1 MSRPRIRLAPTP
13 LDAPT
18 AHARLAPMADGIR
31 RALGLSRPGPAPDA
45 TLLALIDALPQ
56 GAALLDAA
64 NTLLHANPALRRM
77 LGPAV
82 PLRPGT
88 PAPSLAGLAARPA
101 ILRWLESPAPAALE
115 AELAQPEGQPPL
127 LAALNLSPLPDG
139 TRILLAED
147 LSERARGREGAAAG
161 ERLRTVGQ
169 LAGGIAHDINNLL
182 SIIVSAVDVARQ
194 AAPQTTSDLQ
204 PALDAA
210 ARGAALVRRLLAFAR
225 RQQLEPRVV
234 SLDDTVAAMTPML
247 RSLLGPH
254 IALDLRPHAL
264 GRRVRVDPVQLDQV
278 LLNLATNARDAM
290 AALPEGTARLT
301 IATDTAVALREEPG
315 LPDTLPP
322 GRWVVLEVT
331 DNGPGMPPETLGRV
345 VEPFF
350 TTRAAQGGT
359 GLGLATVHGIVRQS
373 GGALQI
379 ESRPGHTRFRI
390 AFPRHEGEP
399 DPTPPAQATP
409 TPPPRPT
416 TRHILLV
423 DDEAPLR
430 RLSAVALER
439 AGHKVTQA
447 EDGDTALELVEA
459 GLAPDALISDITMPG
474 TDGIAL
480 ARALRAQRPDLPV
493 ILTSGYAEAALGT
506 DLTRDLSPEP
516 PATEGAGQGRDPR
529 TPTLFLPKPYRP
541 ADLVQAVANLP

>member
-1 MSRPRIRLAPTP
+1 
-13 LDAPT
+13 
-18 AHARLAPMADGIR
+18 MADGIR
-31 RALGLSRPGPAPDA
+31 RALGLSRPGPAPGTA
-45 TLLALIDALPQ
+45 QPALIDALPQ

-88 PAPSLAGLAARPA
+88 PAISLASLAARPA
-101 ILRWLESPAPAALE
+101 ILQWLDSPAPTALE

-127 LAALNLSPLPDG
+127 LAALTLSPLPDG
-139 TRILLAED
+139 TRILLAEH

-182 SIIVSAVDVARQ
+182 SIIVSSVDVARE
-194 AAPQTTSDLQ
+194 AAPQAAADLQ

-247 RSLLGPH
+247 RSLLGPR
-254 IALDLRPHAL
+254 ITLDLRPNAL

-290 AALPEGTARLT
+290 AGLPEGTARLA

-350 TTRAAQGGT
+350 TTRASQGGT

-390 AFPRHEGEP
+390 AFPRHEGEAEAP
-399 DPTPPAQATP
+399 AATVTPAL
-409 TPPPRPT
+409 PPRPA

-439 AGHKVTQA
+439 AGHRVTQA
-447 EDGDTALELVEA
+447 EDGDTALELVED
-459 GLAPDALISDITMPG
+459 GLTPDALVSDISMPG
-474 TDGIAL
+474 TDGVAL
-480 ARALRAQRPDLPV
+480 ARALRARRPDLPV

-506 DLTRDLSPEP
+506 DLTRDLSPGSQ
-516 PATEGAGQGRDPR
+516 ATEGAGQGPGQASAPR
-529 TPTLFLPKPYRP
+529 PPTRFLPKPYRP
-541 ADLVQAVANLP
+541 ADIVEAVANLP

>member
-1 MSRPRIRLAPTP
+1 MVDS
-13 LDAPT
+13 
-18 AHARLAPMADGIR
+18 IR
-31 RALGLSRPGPAPDA
+31 RALGLSRSARAPESG
-45 TLLALIDALPQ
+45 LLAILDALPQ
-56 GAALLDAA
+56 GAALLDEADA
-64 NTLLHANPALRRM
+64 LLHANPALRRL

-88 PAPSLAGLAARPA
+88 PVASLVGTDFRAALLAWLDAPGAPA
-101 ILRWLESPAPAALE
+101 IE
-115 AELAQPEGQPPL
+115 AELARPEGQAPT
-127 LAALNLSPLPDG
+127 LAALRLAPLPNG
-139 TRILLAED
+139 PRLLLVED
-147 LSERARGREGAAAG
+147 LSERARRREEAAAG
-161 ERLRTVGQ
+161 ERLRAVGQ

-182 SIIVSAVDVARQ
+182 SIIVSSVDGARL
-194 AAPQTTSDLQ
+194 AAPQAGPDLQ

-234 SLDDTVAAMTPML
+234 NLDDTVTAMTPML
-247 RSLLGPH
+247 RSLLGTRV
-254 IALDLRPHAL
+254 ALDLRPNAL

-290 AALPEGTARLT
+290 AALPEGEARLT

-315 LPDTLPP
+315 IPDPLPP

-331 DNGPGMPPETLGRV
+331 DTGPGMPPDVLQRT

-379 ESRPGHTRFRI
+379 ESRPGRTRFRI
-390 AFPRHEGEP
+390 ALPRHEAEP
-399 DPTPPAQATP
+399 AAPALPPGPEPAQP
-409 TPPPRPT
+409 QPRRPA
-416 TRHILLV
+416 RAPHWGLRILLV

-439 AGHKVTQA
+439 AGHQVTQA

-459 GLAPDALISDITMPG
+459 GLEPDALVTDITMPG
-474 TDGIAL
+474 MDGLAL
-480 ARALRAQRPDLPV
+480 ARALRARRPGLPV
-493 ILTSGYAEAALGT
+493 VLVSGYAEASLRDELADAGT
-506 DLTRDLSPEP
+506 APGQGRGLPPSTPAPPFSPSPTAPPSSSKPSRASPEP
-516 PATEGAGQGRDPR
+516 RRSP
-529 TPTLFLPKPYRP
+529 
-541 ADLVQAVANLP
+541 

>member
-1 MSRPRIRLAPTP
+1 
-13 LDAPT
+13 
-18 AHARLAPMADGIR
+18 MADGIR